1 MEIDSLKRE
10 LRKGIR
16 TMSNTCKVIAVT
28 NQKGGVGKTTTTV
41 HLGVGLAE
49 EGYAV
54 LLIDTDPQGNLA
66 KALGYDPDDLEIT
79 IADIYGK
86 IIREEEVYPDD
97 GILVSEEGVHIMPA
111 NLNLC
116 PMEMTL
122 MSAMSREQI
131 LKSYIHIVMDRYDY
145 ILIDCPPSL
154 GLLTLNNLTAADEV
168 IITVE
173 PENLSA
179 VGMQQLFRSIGM
191 VRKKLNQQIQIRGI
205 LFTKVDAR
213 TNEHRNIMNE
223 VKEAYQDAIPIFTTY
238 IPRNISIAE
247 APGRGK
253 SVYAYKD
260 KSVGACAYKKFT
272 EEVLSCR

>member
-1 MEIDSLKRE
+1 MCD
-10 LRKGIR
+10 
-16 TMSNTCKVIAVT
+16 TCKIMAIM
-28 NQKGGVGKTTTTV
+28 NQKGGVGKTTTTL
-41 HLGVGLAE
+41 HLGIGLADR
-49 EGYAV
+49 GYSV

-66 KALGYDPDDLEIT
+66 KSLGYDPDELQET

-86 IIREEEVYPDD
+86 IMREEEVYPDE
-97 GILVSEEGVHIMPA
+97 GILFSDEGVHIMPA

-116 PMEMTL
+116 PMEMML
-122 MSAMSREQI
+122 MSAVSREYI
-131 LKSYIHIVMDRYDY
+131 LRQYINVVSDRYDY

-154 GLLTLNNLTAADEV
+154 GLLTLNNLAAADEV

-191 VRKKLNQQIQIRGI
+191 VRKKLNRDLQIRGI

-213 TNEHRNIMNE
+213 TNEHRKVMQA
-223 VKEAYQDAIPIFTTY
+223 VKDAYQKDIPIFEGC

-247 APGRGK
+247 ATGKGK
-253 SVYAYKD
+253 SVYAYK
-260 KSVGACAYKKFT
+260 GASASADAYRNLT
-272 EEVLSCR
+272 EAIL

>member
-1 MEIDSLKRE
+1 M
-10 LRKGIR
+10 
-16 TMSNTCKVIAVT
+16 MSETCKTIAVM
-28 NQKGGVGKTTTTV
+28 NQKGGVGKTTTTL

-49 EGYAV
+49 QGYSV

-66 KALGYDPDDLEIT
+66 KALGFEPDELRVT

-86 IIREEEVYPDD
+86 IMQEEEVTPDE
-97 GILVSEEGVHIMPA
+97 GILFSDEGVHIMPS

-122 MSAMSREQI
+122 ISAVSREYL
-131 LKSYIHIVMDRYDY
+131 LKCYISIVADRYDY

-154 GLLTLNNLTAADEV
+154 GLLTLNNLSAADEV

-179 VGMQQLFRSIGM
+179 VGMQQLLRSIGM
-191 VRKKLNQQIQIRGI
+191 VRRKLNRNLRIRGI

-213 TNEHRNIMNE
+213 TKEHRNVMQA
-223 VKEAYQDAIPIFTTY
+223 VKDAYQEAVPIFRTY

-247 APGRGK
+247 APGTGR
-253 SVYAYKD
+253 SVYAYKET
-260 KSVGACAYKKFT
+260 SAGAGAYRSFMR
-272 EEVLSCR
+272 EILS

>member
-1 MEIDSLKRE
+1 
-10 LRKGIR
+10 
-16 TMSNTCKVIAVT
+16 MSDTCKIIAII
-28 NQKGGVGKTTTTV
+28 NQKGGVGKTTTTL
-41 HLGVGLAE
+41 HMGIGLADM
-49 EGYAV
+49 GHSV

-66 KALGYDPDDLEIT
+66 KSLGYDPDELEMT
-79 IADIYGK
+79 IADVYGK
-86 IIREEEVYPDD
+86 IIREEELYPDD
-97 GILVSEEGVHIMPA
+97 GILVSDEGVHIMPA

-122 MSAMSREQI
+122 MSVMSREHVLKGYTDI
-131 LKSYIHIVMDRYDY
+131 LLDRYDY

-191 VRKKLNQQIQIRGI
+191 VRKKLNKTLQIKGI

-213 TNEHRNIMNE
+213 TNEHRNIMKE
-223 VKEAYQDAIPIFTTY
+223 VKEAYQPAIRVFDTC

-247 APGRGK
+247 ASGKGK
-253 SVYAYKD
+253 SIYAYRG
-260 KSVGACAYKKFT
+260 KSVGACAYRAFT
-272 EEVLSCR
+272 KEVLA

>member
-1 MEIDSLKRE
+1 
-10 LRKGIR
+10 
-16 TMSNTCKVIAVT
+16 MSKTCKTIAVM
-28 NQKGGVGKTTTTV
+28 NQKGGVGKTTTTL
-41 HLGVGLAE
+41 HLGIGLAGR
-49 EGYAV
+49 GYSV

-66 KALGYDPDDLEIT
+66 KALGYEPDELQTT

-86 IIREEEVYPDD
+86 IMQEEEVLPDE
-97 GILVSEEGVHIMPA
+97 GILFSDEGVHILPA

-122 MSAMSREQI
+122 MSAVSREYI
-131 LKSYIHIVMDRYDY
+131 LKYYISIVSDRYDY

-154 GLLTLNNLTAADEV
+154 GLLTLNNLTAADGV

-191 VRKKLNQQIQIRGI
+191 VRKKLNKGLQIYGI
-205 LFTKVDAR
+205 LFTKVDVR
-213 TNEHRNIMNE
+213 TNEHKNVMKE
-223 VKEAYQDAIPIFTTY
+223 VKAAYENGIRIFDTY

-247 APGRGK
+247 APGRGQ
-253 SVYAYKD
+253 SIYAYRV
-260 KSVGACAYKKFT
+260 SSSGADAYLRFV
-272 EEVLSCR
+272 EEMMSCS

>member
-1 MEIDSLKRE
+1 
-10 LRKGIR
+10 
-16 TMSNTCKVIAVT
+16 MSGKNCETIAIT

-41 HLGVGLAE
+41 SLGTGLAQK
-49 EGYAV
+49 GYRV
-54 LLIDTDPQGNLA
+54 LMIDTDPQGNLA
-66 KALGYDPDDLEIT
+66 KALGYDPDKLEIT

-86 IIREEEVYPDD
+86 IMREEPVAQEE
-97 GILVSEEGVHIMPA
+97 GILKSDEGVWIMPA

-131 LKSYIHIVMDRYDY
+131 LQNYINIVQEEYDY

-154 GLLTLNNLTAADEV
+154 GLLTLNNLTAADSL

-179 VGMQQLFRSIGM
+179 VGMQQLFFSVGM
-191 VRKKLNQQIQIRGI
+191 VRKKLNKKLKIKGI

-213 TNEHRNIMNE
+213 TKEHRNIMDS
-223 VKEAYQDAIPIFTTY
+223 VKGAYQADIHIFNTY

-247 APGRGK
+247 APGYGK
-253 SVYAYKD
+253 SIYRYKEKSIGAAAYM
-260 KSVGACAYKKFT
+260 SFV
-272 EEVLSCR
+272 EEVASWT